1 MDFLATWRVI
11 DLITAPARKIQQAA
25 SAAQSAMDRAGRA
38 MGGSFRNAG
47 SSVNSLREQIDTLR
61 NTRDALRINVDTSQI
76 ASANRQLAG
85 LQRELDR
92 VERRNGRADGSG
104 GGGGSGG
111 LISMMSRRLLPL
123 LAAGTL
129 AAGANSFA
137 GSGMQRELIQSKY
150 QQFGGEQKGLQ
161 TFEELNKFANDTI
174 YKNTDVLREGAR
186 IVEQFGANKA
196 LSQMKMYGN
205 LAGGDAENLH
215 GITRTMGQIKGVGTL
230 QGDELNELANH
241 GILGLQE
248 KIASMKGISVK
259 AFYKMKE
266 AGEITFMDVQRAMES
281 MTGKGGKYFGYLDR
295 MSATTFGRMQKLIG
309 TIQDKFERL
318 SMSNLPGLNDM
329 LDWANKFIDNF
340 TPAGESIMEFVKSF
354 NPLLVAV
361 KRILVVFGILPK
373 TGDGVISTIGMIDTV
388 FFKLA
393 GVVKFVGDVFN
404 NLITGIQMLP
414 FGDLII
420 KGIAVYAVFQ
430 KFDILMKVGQAF
442 HFVKTAIMGTNAA
455 FMISPIGWVVIAV
468 VALTAALT
476 YAWQNSEKFREVVVR
491 SWEGIKA
498 VWASVSETFIA
509 VWDSVVFWWTKIS
522 QFIEGSWLMTK
533 DYVVKKFYQMYEPVR
548 PYVDA
553 IVRAFNF
560 VKDTV
565 GGIWDDIGTKIQETF
580 DKVINFIKPFADIAK
595 KALMFTPLGLGL
607 GAAKGTFDFI
617 GGLYDK
623 FQAGYNSAGANN
635 KAAGVKDKPK
645 GFFDSMA
652 GGFGGMGDD
661 GKGGG
666 AGGSGKGGSGI
677 SDTVEGAKSRTIN
690 ITIKN
695 MIETI
700 NNNVSS
706 EAVGKK
712 VSDDVL
718 DTLNR
723 LFSSADRLAFE

>member
-11 DLITAPARKIQQAA
+11 DLITAPARRIQQAA
-25 SAAQSAMDRAGRA
+25 SLAQSAMDRAGRA

-47 SSVNSLREQIDTLR
+47 NSVNSLREQIDTLR
-61 NTRDALRINVDTSQI
+61 NTRDALRIHVDTSEI
-76 ASANRQLAG
+76 ANANRQLAG

-92 VERRNGRADGSG
+92 VERRNGRADGT

-111 LISMMSRRLLPL
+111 LMGMMSRRLLPL
-123 LAAGTL
+123 LAVSTL
-129 AAGANSFA
+129 AAGAKSFS

-248 KIASMKGISVK
+248 KIASMKGVSVK

-361 KRILVVFGILPK
+361 KRILVVLGILPK
-373 TGDGVISTIGMIDTV
+373 TGDGVISTINMIDTV

-393 GVVKFVGDVFN
+393 GVVRFVGDVFN

-414 FGDLII
+414 FGDVII
-420 KGIAVYAVFQ
+420 KVLAVWAATQ
-430 KFDILMKVGQAF
+430 KFGGITGILNSF
-442 HFVKTAIMGTNAA
+442 KTAWLSLNAGFLA
-455 FMISPIGWVVIAV
+455 TPIGWVVIGI
-468 VALTAALT
+468 VALVAALT

-498 VWASVSETFIA
+498 VWASISETFIS

-533 DYVVKKFYQMYEPVR
+533 DYVVKKFYEMYEPVK

-553 IVRAFNF
+553 IVRAFNY
-560 VKDTV
+560 VKETV
-565 GGIWDDIGTKIQETF
+565 GDIWDKIGDKIQSVFE
-580 DKVINFIKPFADIAK
+580 KVVNFLKPFAEAFK
-595 KALMFTPLGLGL
+595 KVLPTTLGL
-607 GAAKGTFDFI
+607 GAGFGVV

-623 FQAGYNSAGANN
+623 FQTGYNS
-635 KAAGVKDKPK
+635 KAADKAAKIAKVKPK
-645 GFFDSMA
+645 GFFDSVA
-652 GGFGGMGDD
+652 GGMGGMGD
-661 GKGGG
+661 GAGGAGG